1 MERAIILDEL
11 KSLILHKFGINT
23 LNPYHCK
30 FIANEIKNLTNKNI
44 SETTVKRV
52 FGFASVKHN
61 FSQYTLTLLADF
73 NDEIRKQLSSSRQE
87 TSTEKNTLSR
97 KFSEKH
103 FDSFLRS
110 AHNFTCFMSQDE
122 NEKTILSA
130 QLTGRFLSDPAHK
143 FSSLLFLNAHRFLCD
158 DFGALN
164 ISSCIKNELGIEP
177 ADDLIKHVD
186 GYCKHS
192 NSALVIFIDYF
203 KEPEMKHLFKKHFFE
218 RLHDFIEEIENSHIK
233 LVISL
238 RSIDWIKFIES
249 KVS

>member
-11 KSLILHKFGINT
+11 KSLLLHKFGINT
-23 LNPYHCK
+23 LNPSHCK

-73 NDEIRKQLSSSRQE
+73 KDEIRKQIKSNHRE
-87 TSTEKNTLSR
+87 TSIEKNTLSR

-103 FDSFLRS
+103 FDSFLSS

-122 NEKTILSA
+122 NEKTILFA
-130 QLTGRFLSDPAHK
+130 QLAERLLSDPAHK

-158 DFGALN
+158 DFGVLN
-164 ISSCIKNELGIEP
+164 ISSCIKNELGIEQSN
-177 ADDLIKHVD
+177 DLIKYVD
-186 GYCKHS
+186 SYCKHS
-192 NSALVIFIDYF
+192 NSTLVIFIDDF
-203 KEPEMKHLFKKHFFE
+203 NEPEMKHLFKRHFFK

-238 RSIDWIKFIES
+238 KSIDWVKFIES
-249 KVS
+249 KAS